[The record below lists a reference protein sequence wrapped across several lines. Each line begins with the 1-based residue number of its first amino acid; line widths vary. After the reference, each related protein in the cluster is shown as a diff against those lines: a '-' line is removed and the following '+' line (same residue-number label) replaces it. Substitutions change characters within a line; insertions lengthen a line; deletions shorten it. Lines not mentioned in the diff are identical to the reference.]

1 MEIPTSSDIEML
13 EEFQDTFAPI
23 RERAEQILADMPP
36 ENHMLMPSRD
46 SLIPASFI
54 IDLCVV
60 MYDAMADDTLVTLDK
75 ILSKGVG
82 ADDKIHMMNQHN
94 ILVEATSALFLMTNL
109 FAQPPSAGINFI
121 DEERDDYHG

>member
-23 RERAEQILADMPP
+23 RERAEQILADMPE

-60 MYDAMADDTLVTLDK
+60 MYDAMAEDTPCTLTK
-75 ILSKGVG
+75 ILSKGMK
-82 ADDKIHMMNQHN
+82 ADDKLHMMRQHN
-94 ILVEATSALFLMTNL
+94 TLVEATSALFLMTNL

-121 DEERDDYHG
+121 DEEGDDYHG